1 MEYLHFK
8 KKRTGQR
15 KKIQSLNLLLE
26 ELWADGLFYS
36 TLLEVL
42 KMYLH
47 QLIDYHVKKYTSG
60 ILLEAE
66 TAPEC
71 LVVKLQ
77 LKKMILTSAFN
88 QYL

>member
-1 MEYLHFK
+1 MVIEYLHCK
-8 KKRTGQR
+8 SKRIGQR
-15 KKIQSLNLLLE
+15 KEIQSLILLLE
-26 ELWADGLFYS
+26 ELRADGLFYS

-47 QLIDYHVKKYTSG
+47 HLIDYHVKKYSGG

-77 LKKMILTSAFN
+77 L
-88 QYL
+88 